1 MVRTLKFDV
10 MVGDMFYRTLRM
22 PIELNMLRKVGND
35 IAVDITN
42 IEKFVLDK
50 CPTLKGKK
58 WHIAFYD

>member
-42 IEKFVLDK
+42 I
-50 CPTLKGKK
+50 
-58 WHIAFYD
+58 